1 MSEKSISYLD
11 RTYAEFK
18 NDIIDKTRKYY
29 SDIFDNYN
37 DASIGM
43 WFIDVVADIA
53 DTLSYNIDRVYQE
66 TGLESATTRES
77 LLKLAK
83 NNGVKVPGK
92 KCAIVEVELSC
103 TIPVNNSNTTV
114 DDGNNQALPDY
125 SYAPIMKR
133 GSLFTNGFSTFE
145 LYEDVDFSKQFDKNG
160 ISNRKLIPVRN
171 YNGIITGYQIK
182 KLSIAVAGQSKIY
195 KKYVTQNDIEPFM
208 TVELTDDDVTNV
220 ESIILKQGSVSNT
233 SISDFFVD
241 RESFEGSNGLPVLR
255 YFEVDNLAEK
265 YRFGYVDE
273 EYDDPNTRS
282 VMYNPVWDI
291 VDAIEIDGHV
301 EPIRIACRGKW
312 KRLKNKY
319 TTEFTESGSLKITFG
334 SGVRNVYGQIPDDAT
349 EFTKYMMAR
358 MEANDYMGVLPEP
371 NTTMFILYHVGGGE
385 QTNIAKE
392 TLNDIVYASIDISGN
407 CADSLDA
414 RKKAAVKASLSVTN
428 TTPSYGG
435 KDEPSDEELKVLIKY
450 NSAAQNRCVTVKDY
464 FAMISRI
471 EPKYGIPFRYNV
483 VEENNKI
490 VVYSLGIDYQG
501 HLTDELCERV
511 SENVKEY
518 LSNYKMVNDFVEI
531 MPGRVINVSFSIDLF
546 IDKSYD
552 KSEVVKRVID
562 LVYDYMD
569 VRRYNMG
576 DDIFLGDLE
585 KEISKQDGV
594 INLIA
599 LRCYNNIGDGYSS
612 TMTTQDIYTAY
623 DDTCNPSVKNP
634 DYVGDRNE
642 FNLAKSDKTLFG
654 DASAMFEIKYKE
666 KDIVVNVKTR

>member
-1 MSEKSISYLD
+1 MSEKVISYLD

-66 TGLESATTRES
+66 TGIESATTRDS

-103 TIPVNNSNTTV
+103 VVPINNANSV
-114 DDGNNQALPDY
+114 DEDGNNQALPDY
-125 SYAPIMKR
+125 NYAPIMKR

-145 LYEDVDFSKQFDKNG
+145 LYEDVDFSQQFDKNG

-171 YNGIITGYQIK
+171 YNGIITGYEIK
-182 KLSIAVAGQSKIY
+182 KLSIAVAGQSKIH
-195 KKYVTQNDIEPFM
+195 KKYISQNDIEPFM
-208 TVELTDDDVTNV
+208 TVELDDENATNV

-255 YFEVDNLAEK
+255 YFEVDNLAEQ

-273 EYDDPNTRS
+273 EYDDPNTRL
-282 VMYNPVWDI
+282 VTYNPVWDV
-291 VDAIEIDGHV
+291 VDAIEYDGHI
-301 EPIRIACRGKW
+301 EPIRMACRGKW
-312 KRLKNKY
+312 KRLKNKF

-334 SGVRNVYGQIPDDAT
+334 SGVRNAYGQIPDDAT

-385 QTNIAKE
+385 QTNIAKG
-392 TLNDIVYASIDISGN
+392 TLNDIVYASVEISGN
-407 CADSLDA
+407 CADNLDA
-414 RKKAAVKASLSVTN
+414 RKKAAVKSSLSVTN

-435 KDEPSDEELKVLIKY
+435 KDEPSDEELKLLIKY

-511 SENVKEY
+511 SENIKEF
-518 LSNYKMVNDFVEI
+518 LSNYKMVNDLVEI
-531 MPGRVINVSFSIDLF
+531 MPGRIINVSFSIDVF
-546 IDKSYD
+546 IDKTYD
-552 KSEVVKRVID
+552 RSEVVKRIID
-562 LVYDYMD
+562 TAYEYMD
-569 VRRYNMG
+569 VRHHNMG

-585 KEISKQDGV
+585 KEISKLDGV
-594 INLIA
+594 VNLIA
-599 LRCYNNIGDGYSS
+599 LRCYNNAGYGYSG
-612 TMTTQDIYTAY
+612 TMTTQDVYTVY
-623 DDTCNPSVKNP
+623 DDTCNPSTKNP
-634 DYVGDRNE
+634 DFVNDRNE

>member
-1 MSEKSISYLD
+1 MSEKTISYLD

-43 WFIDVVADIA
+43 WFIDVVADVA

-66 TGLESATTRES
+66 TGIESATTRDS

-103 TIPVNNSNTTV
+103 VVPVNNANSV
-114 DDGNNQALPDY
+114 DEDGNNQALPDY
-125 SYAPIMKR
+125 NYAPIVKR

-145 LYEDVDFSKQFDKNG
+145 LYEDVDFSEQFDKNG
-160 ISNRKLIPVRN
+160 ISNRKLTPVRN
-171 YNGIITGYQIK
+171 YNGLITGYEIK
-182 KLSIAVAGQSKIY
+182 KLSIAVAGQSKIH
-195 KKYVTQNDIEPFM
+195 KKYISQNDIEPFM
-208 TVELTDDDVTNV
+208 TVELDDENVTNV

-255 YFEVDNLAEK
+255 YFEVDNLAEQ

-273 EYDDPNTRS
+273 EYDDPNTRL
-282 VMYNPVWDI
+282 VTYNPVWDV
-291 VDAIEIDGHV
+291 VDAIEYDGRV
-301 EPIRIACRGKW
+301 EPIRMACRGKW
-312 KRLKNKY
+312 KRLKNKF
-319 TTEFTESGSLKITFG
+319 TTEFTDGGSLKITFG
-334 SGVRNVYGQIPDDAT
+334 SGVRNEYGQIPDDAT

-385 QTNIAKE
+385 QTNIAKG
-392 TLNDIVYASIDISGN
+392 TLNDIVYASVEISGN
-407 CADSLDA
+407 CADNLDA
-414 RKKAAVKASLSVTN
+414 RKKSAVKSSLAVTN

-435 KDEPSDEELKVLIKY
+435 KDEPSDEELKLLIKY

-511 SENVKEY
+511 SDNMKEF
-518 LSNYKMVNDFVEI
+518 LSNYKMVNDLVEV
-531 MPGRVINVSFSIDLF
+531 MPGRIINVSFSIDVF
-546 IDKSYD
+546 IDKAYD
-552 KSEVVKRVID
+552 RSEVVKRIID
-562 LVYDYMD
+562 TAYEYMD
-569 VRRYNMG
+569 VRRHNMG

-585 KEISKQDGV
+585 KEISKLDGV
-594 INLIA
+594 VNLIA
-599 LRCYNNIGDGYSS
+599 LRCYNNAGYGYSS
-612 TMTTQDIYTAY
+612 TMTTQDVYTDY
-623 DDTCNPSVKNP
+623 DDTCNPSTKNP
-634 DYVGDRNE
+634 DYVNDRNE

>member
-1 MSEKSISYLD
+1 MSEKVISYLD

-66 TGLESATTRES
+66 TGIESATTRDS

-103 TIPVNNSNTTV
+103 VVPINNANSV
-114 DDGNNQALPDY
+114 DEDGNNQALPDY
-125 SYAPIMKR
+125 NYAPIMKR

-145 LYEDVDFSKQFDKNG
+145 LYEDVDFSQQFDKNG

-171 YNGIITGYQIK
+171 YNGIITGYEIK
-182 KLSIAVAGQSKIY
+182 KLSIAVAGQSKIH
-195 KKYVTQNDIEPFM
+195 KKYISQNDIEPFM
-208 TVELTDDDVTNV
+208 TVELDDENATNV

-255 YFEVDNLAEK
+255 YFEVDNLAEQ

-273 EYDDPNTRS
+273 EYDDPNTRL
-282 VMYNPVWDI
+282 VTYNPVWDV
-291 VDAIEIDGHV
+291 VDAIEYDGHI
-301 EPIRIACRGKW
+301 EPIRMACRGKW
-312 KRLKNKY
+312 KRLKNKF

-334 SGVRNVYGQIPDDAT
+334 SGVRNAYGQIPDDAT

-385 QTNIAKE
+385 QTNIAKG
-392 TLNDIVYASIDISGN
+392 TLNDIVYASVEISGN
-407 CADSLDA
+407 CADNLDA
-414 RKKAAVKASLSVTN
+414 RKKAAVKSSLSVTN

-435 KDEPSDEELKVLIKY
+435 KDEPSDEELKLLIKY

-511 SENVKEY
+511 SENIKEF
-518 LSNYKMVNDFVEI
+518 LSNYKMVNDLVEI
-531 MPGRVINVSFSIDLF
+531 MPGRIINVSFSIDVF
-546 IDKSYD
+546 IDKTYD
-552 KSEVVKRVID
+552 RSEVVKRIID
-562 LVYDYMD
+562 TAYEYMD
-569 VRRYNMG
+569 VRHHNMG

-585 KEISKQDGV
+585 KEISKLDGV
-594 INLIA
+594 VNLIA
-599 LRCYNNIGDGYSS
+599 LRCYNNAGYGYSG
-612 TMTTQDIYTAY
+612 TMTTQDVYTAY
-623 DDTCNPSVKNP
+623 DDTCNPSTKNP
-634 DYVGDRNE
+634 DFVNDRNE

>member
-1 MSEKSISYLD
+1 MAEKVISYLD

-29 SDIFDNYN
+29 SNIFDNYN

-43 WFIDVVADIA
+43 WFIDVLADVS

-77 LLKLAK
+77 LLKIAK
-83 NNGVKVPGK
+83 NNGLKVPGK

-103 TIPVNNSNTTV
+103 VIPINNSNTV
-114 DDGNNQALPDY
+114 DDDANNEAIPDY
-125 SYAPIMKR
+125 NYAPIIKR

-160 ISNRKLIPVRN
+160 ISNRKIIPVRN
-171 YNGIITGYQIK
+171 YNGTITGYELR

-195 KKYVTQNDIEPFM
+195 KKYITPTDIEPFM
-208 TVELTDDDVTNV
+208 SVELTDDDVTNV
-220 ESIILKQGSVSNT
+220 ESIILKQGSVSST
-233 SISDFFVD
+233 QISDFFVD

-255 YFEVDNLAEK
+255 YFEVGNLAEQ

-273 EYDDPNTRS
+273 QYDDPNTKS
-282 VMYNPVWDI
+282 VMYNPVWDVI
-291 VDAIEIDGHV
+291 DAIEVDGGL
-301 EPIRIACRGKW
+301 EPIRMAVRGKW
-312 KRLKNKY
+312 KRLKNKFI
-319 TTEFTESGSLKITFG
+319 TEFTESGSLKITFG
-334 SGVRNVYGQIPDDAT
+334 SGVRNVYGEIPDDAT
-349 EFTKYMMAR
+349 EFTKYMMTR

-385 QTNIAKE
+385 QTNIAKG
-392 TLNDIVYASIDISGN
+392 TLTDIVYASVEISGN
-407 CADSLDA
+407 CADQLDS
-414 RKKAAVKASLSVTN
+414 RKKSSVKSSLTVTN

-435 KDEPSDEELKVLIKY
+435 KDEPSDEELKLLIKY
-450 NSAAQNRCVTVKDY
+450 SSAAQNRCVTVKDY

-490 VVYSLGIDYQG
+490 VIYSLGLDYQG
-501 HLTDELCERV
+501 HLTDVLCERV
-511 SENVKEY
+511 SDNIKEF
-518 LSNYKMVNDFVEI
+518 LSNYKMVNDFIEI
-531 MPGRVINVSFSIDLF
+531 MPGRVINISFSIDLF
-546 IDKSYD
+546 IDKTYD

-569 VRRYNMG
+569 IRKYNMG

-599 LRCYNNIGDGYSS
+599 LRCYNNKGDGYSN
-612 TMTTQDIYTAY
+612 TLTTQDIYTSY
-623 DDTCNPSVKNP
+623 DDTCNPSSKNP
-634 DYVGDRNE
+634 DYIGDRNE
-642 FNLAKSDKTLFG
+642 INLSKSDKVLFG